1 MSNIQILVGSTL
13 GGTEYVAEAIQP
25 LLDEAGFDSE
35 IQFDPDLNSLS
46 LQTDQIWLICLSTH
60 GAGDYPDNFK
70 PFMEQLQQINASI
83 DDVMYGVI
91 GIGDSSYDTFCEA
104 AKNVDFLLEEMG
116 AVRVGDRFE
125 VDIIDHPAPEDLVLD
140 WIPLWIEDLNQI
152 IEN

>member
-13 GGTEYVAEAIQP
+13 GGAEYVAEAVQP
-25 LLDEAGFDSE
+25 LLEEAGFDSE
-35 IQFDPDLNSLS
+35 IQFDPDLNTLS

-70 PFMEQLQQINASI
+70 PFVEQLQQVNAAI
-83 DDVMYGVI
+83 ENVKYGVI

-116 AVRVGDRFE
+116 AVRLGDRLE
-125 VDIIDHPAPEDLVLD
+125 VDVMENPAPEDLVLD
-140 WIPLWIEDLNQI
+140 WIPFWIEDLNQI
-152 IEN
+152 IDD